1 MKTVFKIWKLWAL
14 ALALGVALAHGGH
27 YLPAS
32 GPGARDFKP
41 AKALPSVE
49 LLGVQGKALG
59 FPPRGPAALYFG
71 YTRCPDACP
80 LTLARLVPAQAA
92 LGQSLLGH
100 NLGLWMLSVDPERDT
115 PEVLGKYLRGFAPVQ
130 GLTGDPQAIRRIAEA
145 VGLEYNRTPGG
156 ELVFHTDALAL
167 LDGEG
172 RLVRVIYGVSR
183 LSVSN
188 LKDELAG
195 LLR

>member
-1 MKTVFKIWKLWAL
+1 MTTERKICRFLAL
-14 ALALGVALAHGGH
+14 SLALGVALAHGGH

-32 GPGARDFKP
+32 GPGAQDFKP
-41 AKALPSVE
+41 AKLLPSVE
-49 LLGVQGKALG
+49 LLGVQGRAVA
-59 FPPRGPAALYFG
+59 FPPRGPAVLYFG

-92 LGQSLLGH
+92 LSQ
-100 NLGLWMLSVDPERDT
+100 NLGLWMLSVDPGRDT
-115 PEVLGKYLRGFAPVQ
+115 PEVLGQYLRGFGPVQ
-130 GLTGDPQAIRRIAEA
+130 GLTGDAQAIRRIADA
-145 VGLEYNRTPGG
+145 VGLEYNRAPGG

-167 LDGEG
+167 LDSQG

-183 LSVSN
+183 LSVN
-188 LKDELAG
+188 QLKNELAA